1 MQLHETE
8 QSNMN
13 TLTKQEA
20 IELGGNVWEKHTIQ
34 RVYMSI
40 EVIDALAKKQG
51 YAELSNVSK
60 KMKQAKTY
68 LDCNTGEI
76 KSDVGMIRSHLCS
89 IGFNCQ
95 K

>member
-8 QSNMN
+8 QSSMN

-20 IELGGNVWEKHTIQ
+20 IELGGNVWEKHTIK

-40 EVIDALAKKQG
+40 EVIDALAKKKS

-68 LDCNTGEI
+68 LDCNTGKI

-89 IGFNCQ
+89 IGFNCE

>member
-1 MQLHETE
+1 
-8 QSNMN
+8 MN

-20 IELGGNVWEKHTIQ
+20 VELGGKVWEKHTIK

-40 EVIDALAKKQG
+40 EVIDSLAKKNG

-68 LDCNTGEI
+68 LDCNTGDL

-89 IGFNCQ
+89 IGFNCD

>member
-8 QSNMN
+8 QSKMK

-20 IELGGNVWEKHTIQ
+20 IELGGNVWEKNTIE
-34 RVYMSI
+34 RVYMS
-40 EVIDALAKKQG
+40 VDAINALTKKQG
-51 YAELSNVSK
+51 YAEISNISK

-68 LDCNTGEI
+68 LDCKTGEF

-89 IGFNCQ
+89 IGFNCE